1 MDWLSILLFA
11 GIGLLTWRAYRNGFV
26 KEIVSFSAV
35 ILAIPI
41 AGIFYDD
48 LYPKLYPIL
57 DDETLTSLVSFL
69 AIFLGVVLAGQVAA
83 YLMRGIVNALN
94 LGPADQVA
102 GAGFGFLKGVIVAQV
117 ILLALVAYPS
127 PDLQDQIDESQVA
140 EALLDSTPVVLA
152 ILPSGF
158 EEALDAF
165 FSPARELEEEAQA
178 EQAEANGR

>member
-69 AIFLGVVLAGQVAA
+69 AIFLGVVLAG
-83 YLMRGIVNALN
+83 
-94 LGPADQVA
+94 
-102 GAGFGFLKGVIVAQV
+102 
-117 ILLALVAYPS
+117 
-127 PDLQDQIDESQVA
+127 
-140 EALLDSTPVVLA
+140 
-152 ILPSGF
+152 
-158 EEALDAF
+158 
-165 FSPARELEEEAQA
+165 
-178 EQAEANGR
+178 